1 MVFTSETKLTIF
13 QAAGKIYLHQ
23 SILMLTSRE
32 TDEML
37 NHRLVAFHVDL
48 FIRLMEACIEG
59 KIVQAQAHMN
69 VRIYFCRFVK

>member
-1 MVFTSETKLTIF
+1 
-13 QAAGKIYLHQ
+13 
-23 SILMLTSRE
+23 MLTSRE

-69 VRIYFCRFVK
+69 VRIIFVDFLNIITERTSVGGAALLDCVKHGEF